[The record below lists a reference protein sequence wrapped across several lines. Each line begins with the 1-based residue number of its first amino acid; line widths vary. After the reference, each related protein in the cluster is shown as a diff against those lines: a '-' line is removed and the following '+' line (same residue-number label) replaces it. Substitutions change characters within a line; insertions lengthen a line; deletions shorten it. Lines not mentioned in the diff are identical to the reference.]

1 MRKKIASIAV
11 SMGMSLI
18 LILLNCILEICQ
30 LTVYAAEPSI
40 QNVRINSEYVIPD
53 GYDWCT
59 YYVVVA
65 TNNTGKD
72 ISINAE
78 FEALDKSGKVLGKS
92 QDYSDAVKKDQ
103 QFILYGQFKNADI
116 AGAKDFKYT
125 FSVAETDNCTY
136 NSVNIDAVNNGEC
149 LQVSATNYSE
159 HDIQGVGV
167 RTVFLKNGKAVG
179 FDTVNIA
186 DVGYTFHGG
195 STNSQVV
202 GNNTGSFDNYI
213 LTYTSAGCDIMMDF

>member
-11 SMGMSLI
+11 SMGISLI
-18 LILLNCILEICQ
+18 LILLNCILEIGQ
-30 LTVYAAEPSI
+30 LTVYAAEPSV
-40 QNVRINSEYVIPD
+40 QNISINSEYVIPD

-72 ISINAE
+72 ITINAD
-78 FEALDKSGKVLGKS
+78 FAALDKSGKILGKS

-116 AGAKDFKYT
+116 AGAKDFKYN
-125 FSVAETDNCTY
+125 FSIAETDNCTY

-195 STNSQVV
+195 STNSQMV
-202 GNNTGSFDNYI
+202 GHNTGSYDNYI
-213 LTYTSAGCDIMMDF
+213 LTYTSAGNDVMMDF

>member
-1 MRKKIASIAV
+1 MRKKIASVLV
-11 SMGMSLI
+11 SLGMSLI
-18 LILLNCILEICQ
+18 LILLNCILEIGAI
-30 LTVYAAEPSI
+30 TVYAAEPSVLNI
-40 QNVRINSEYVIPD
+40 SINSEYVIPD

-72 ISINAE
+72 ITINAE
-78 FEALDKSGKVLGKS
+78 FTALDKAGKVLGKS
-92 QDYSDAVKKDQ
+92 QDFSDAVKKGQ

-116 AGAKDFKYT
+116 AGADDYKYT
-125 FSVAETDNCTY
+125 FSLAETDNCTY

-167 RTVFLKNGKAVG
+167 RTVFLRNGKAVG

-195 STNSQVV
+195 STNSQMV
-202 GNNTGSFDNYI
+202 GHNTGSYDNYI
-213 LTYTSAGCDIMMDF
+213 LTYTSAGNDVMMDF

>member
-1 MRKKIASIAV
+1 MRKKSTSVMV
-11 SMGMSLI
+11 SLAMSLI
-18 LILLNCILEICQ
+18 LILLNCILDCGQ
-30 LTVYAAEPSI
+30 LTVYAAAPSADNI
-40 QNVRINSEYVIPD
+40 KVNNEYVIPD

-59 YYVVVA
+59 FYVVVA

-72 ISINAE
+72 ITINAE
-78 FEALDKSGKVLGKS
+78 FTAVDKNGNVVAKS

-103 QFILYGQFKNADI
+103 QFILYGQFKNVDI
-116 AGAKDFKYT
+116 QGVSNFRYS
-125 FSVAETDNCTY
+125 FNVGETDNCTY
-136 NSVNIDAVNNGEC
+136 NSVDIDAVNNGEC

-202 GNNTGSFDNYI
+202 GHNTAKYDTYI
-213 LTYTSAGCDIMMDF
+213 LTYTSAGNDPLMDF

>member
-1 MRKKIASIAV
+1 MRKNLFSIFISV
-11 SMGMSLI
+11 GMSLI
-18 LILLNCILEICQ
+18 LILLNFTLEFGN
-30 LTVYAAEPSI
+30 LHVYAAGSSTSKI
-40 QNVRINSEYVIPD
+40 RIDSCYVIPD
-53 GYDWCT
+53 GFDWCT

-65 TNNTGKD
+65 TNKSGKD
-72 ISINAE
+72 IAIDAE
-78 FEALDKSGKVLGKS
+78 FKAVDENGAVLAKSLDST
-92 QDYSDAVKKDQ
+92 DAVRKDQ
-103 QFILYGQFKNADI
+103 QFIMYGQFKNVDI
-116 AGAKDFKYT
+116 SKASDFKYT
-125 FSVAETDNCTY
+125 FNYSETDNCTY
-136 NSVNIDAVNNGEC
+136 NSVNLDAVDVGEC

-202 GNNTGSFDNYI
+202 GHNTSSYDNYI
-213 LTYTSAGCDIMMDF
+213 LTYTSAGNDQLMDF

>member
-11 SMGMSLI
+11 SMGISLI
-18 LILLNCILEICQ
+18 LILLNCILEIGQ
-30 LTVYAAEPSI
+30 LTVYAAEPSV
-40 QNVRINSEYVIPD
+40 QNISINSEYVIPD

-72 ISINAE
+72 ITINAE
-78 FEALDKSGKVLGKS
+78 FAALDKSGKILGKS

-116 AGAKDFKYT
+116 AGAKDFKYN
-125 FSVAETDNCTY
+125 FSIAETDNCTY

-186 DVGYTFHGG
+186 DVG
-195 STNSQVV
+195 
-202 GNNTGSFDNYI
+202 
-213 LTYTSAGCDIMMDF
+213 

>member
-1 MRKKIASIAV
+1 
-11 SMGMSLI
+11 MGISLI
-18 LILLNCILEICQ
+18 LILLNCILEIGQ
-30 LTVYAAEPSI
+30 LTVYAAEPSV
-40 QNVRINSEYVIPD
+40 QNISINSEYVIPD

-72 ISINAE
+72 ITINAE
-78 FEALDKSGKVLGKS
+78 FAALDKSGKILGKS

-116 AGAKDFKYT
+116 AGAKDFKYN
-125 FSVAETDNCTY
+125 FSIAETDNCTY

-195 STNSQVV
+195 STNSQMV
-202 GNNTGSFDNYI
+202 GHNTGSYDNYI
-213 LTYTSAGCDIMMDF
+213 LTYTSAGNDVMMDF

>member
-1 MRKKIASIAV
+1 MKKKIASIAV
-11 SMGMSLI
+11 SMGISLI
-18 LILLNCILEICQ
+18 LILLNCILEIGQ
-30 LTVYAAEPSI
+30 LTVYAAEPSV
-40 QNVRINSEYVIPD
+40 QNISINSEYVIPD

-72 ISINAE
+72 ITINAE
-78 FEALDKSGKVLGKS
+78 FAALDKSGKILGKS

-116 AGAKDFKYT
+116 AGAKDFKYN
-125 FSVAETDNCTY
+125 FSIAETDNCTY

-195 STNSQVV
+195 STNSQMV
-202 GNNTGSFDNYI
+202 GHNTGSYDNYI
-213 LTYTSAGCDIMMDF
+213 LTYTSAGNDVMMDF